1 MFEYN
6 TSRNHLEI
14 KEYGRNV
21 QKMIEYAITI
31 ADRKKR
37 TETAK
42 AIIRVMAE
50 IHPDTKESNQQ
61 TDLHNQSMD
70 YWRKLWD
77 HLFIIS
83 NYRLDVDAPFPKP
96 TPEDKISKTT
106 QHQYGKSKISLRTY
120 GRNMEAIIKKVA
132 QYPMPQR
139 EIMGKIL
146 ANHLKKLYLLY
157 NRNTVSDELIF
168 NQLKELSG
176 GKIVLPADFQLF
188 STKEI
193 MKSNGN
199 AHFVQAGS
207 NKKTGRKSRK
217 KKRKPATTN

>member
-21 QKMIEYAITI
+21 QKMIEYAISI
-31 ADRKKR
+31 ENREKR

-50 IHPDTKESNQQ
+50 IHPDTKENNQQ
-61 TDLHNQSMD
+61 TDLVNQSAD

-83 NYRLDVDAPFPKP
+83 NYKLDVDAPFAKP
-96 TPEDKISKTT
+96 VPEEKAAKVV
-106 QHQYGKSKISLRTY
+106 QHQYVKSKIALRTY

-146 ANHLKKLYLLY
+146 ANHLKKMYILY
-157 NRNTVSDELIF
+157 NRNTVNDELIL
-168 NQLKELSG
+168 NQLQDLSG
-176 GKIVLPADFQLF
+176 GKIVLPEDFQLF
-188 STKEI
+188 SSKEI
-193 MKSNGN
+193 MKSNGGTQ
-199 AHFVQAGS
+199 FVPTNNFKKP
-207 NKKTGRKSRK
+207 NKKRKRK
-217 KKRKPATTN
+217 KKPVVN